1 LSGAVGGL
9 GRARMVLVGV
19 GVVERPGGSRNTKM
33 GDPGWA
39 QNGGSQNCTPQFFG
53 FGVTCP
59 WAQNGGCNLYPPRWA
74 HVGSI
79 AHCSFGLERVSGD
92 GEWVERLPR
101 GWGWAMAAMVVQRG
115 GWGMA
120 PLLPV
125 GWGLA
130 MAPLFGQGWDRE
142 GWAFARYVLN
152 VGSCPRTYW

>member
-1 LSGAVGGL
+1 
-9 GRARMVLVGV
+9 MVLVGV

-101 GWGWAMAAMVVQRG
+101 GW
-115 GWGMA
+115 
-120 PLLPV
+120 
-125 GWGLA
+125 
-130 MAPLFGQGWDRE
+130 
-142 GWAFARYVLN
+142 
-152 VGSCPRTYW
+152 